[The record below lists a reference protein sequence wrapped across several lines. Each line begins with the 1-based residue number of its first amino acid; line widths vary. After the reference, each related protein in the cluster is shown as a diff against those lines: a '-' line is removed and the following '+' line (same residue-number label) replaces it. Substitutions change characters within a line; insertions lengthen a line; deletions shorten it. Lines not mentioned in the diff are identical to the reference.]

1 MENAHATIVVA
12 LSPLLGAILKD
23 QAGLDETICISVP
36 FNIVYCKEFVEK
48 IESCE
53 SNSLKSLG
61 DASTFFETF
70 PEIANCEVNLL
81 KKETDVSFKDHY
93 ETVENINMS
102 LHEVTV
108 EEKEPKV
115 KKKENQSNK
124 READWSISL

>member
-1 MENAHATIVVA
+1 MISNIIAISNLKSPDLVLITSEGWKVHAHATILGA
-12 LSPLLGAILKD
+12 LSPWLGAILKD

-36 FNIVYCKEFVEK
+36 FNIVDCKEFVEK

-93 ETVENINMS
+93 ETVELTFPYM
-102 LHEVTV
+102 
-108 EEKEPKV
+108 K
-115 KKKENQSNK
+115 
-124 READWSISL
+124 